1 MKVPLI
7 VTSYNMHEAFE
18 DEDTFVEWGVPY
30 HAWCWRPELNP
41 FRSLEKRRGNATCNN
56 CYWQCIWDDR
66 AEPESDSAKATSSDS
81 AVVEHTSTGTT
92 TLAVNT
98 AQRLEIEQKQR
109 ERQKLFPLNNALATL
124 QRRANELNAK
134 VLAKAKE
141 AQNATPS

>member
-56 CYWQCIWDDR
+56 CYWQCIWDDSSQ
-66 AEPESDSAKATSSDS
+66 PESTPASSDS
-81 AVVEHTSTGTT
+81 AVGEHEHEQVTSTSTTGTSTGTGS
-92 TLAVNT
+92 V
-98 AQRLEIEQKQR
+98 K
-109 ERQKLFPLNNALATL
+109 
-124 QRRANELNAK
+124 
-134 VLAKAKE
+134 
-141 AQNATPS
+141 